1 MKNKRILKYIL
12 IIGAIFVLGFS
23 VLGIVLGESVKLL
36 VIDIKSGFADAG
48 RYVKAQFLFLFV
60 AVMIAFYVWQCLFGT
75 LKLKWDVHIKG
86 KCFSIENG
94 RLLKKNDFI
103 WMIVSVLLICIG
115 VGMIVKGYS
124 QSECTRVWN
133 LDPAVGHSF
142 GEVEGARY
150 TGSFEAFNENYTL
163 GQRTFEVDLAL
174 TSDNKVVLKH
184 DWNYPQQEGISEE
197 NIPTEKEFLE
207 KKLNG
212 KFTPMNFEQLC
223 DLMIEYPDIWI
234 VTDSKYTD
242 QETIRRQFDALLAA
256 IDAKGAEELLDRMV
270 IQIYNEDMY
279 LQLSQYGRFQSYI
292 FTMYQRWTGDVEDF
306 IEVSRFCVNHGIDVM
321 AISENL
327 YDEKIQQVADQYGMN
342 LYLHTVN
349 EIKDAK
355 KYIRGGIRGVYTDT
369 IMPGEMEE
377 EK

>member
-1 MKNKRILKYIL
+1 MKNKGIWKYIL
-12 IIGAIFVLGFS
+12 ITTAVFIVGFS
-23 VLGIVLGESVKLL
+23 ALGIVMEESLKLL
-36 VIDIKSGFADAG
+36 AIDVKSGFVDAG
-48 RYVKAQFLFLFV
+48 RYVKAQFLFLIV
-60 AVMIAFYVWQCLFGT
+60 AVMISFYIWQCLFGT
-75 LKLKWDVHIKG
+75 LKLRWDVHIKG
-86 KCFSIENG
+86 KCFTIENG
-94 RLLKKNDFI
+94 KLLKKNDFI
-103 WMIVSVLLICIG
+103 WMIMSVLLIC
-115 VGMIVKGYS
+115 VGTGITAKGYS

-142 GEVEGARY
+142 GEVGGARY
-150 TGSFEAFNENYTL
+150 TGSLEAFEENYAL

-197 NIPTEKEFLE
+197 NIPTEEEFLE

-212 KFTPMNFEQLC
+212 KFTPMSFEQLC

-242 QETIRRQFDALLAA
+242 EETISRQFDALLAT
-256 IDAKGAEELLDRMV
+256 IDAKGAEHLLDRMV

-279 LQLSQYGRFQSYI
+279 RQLSRYGRFQSYI

-306 IEVSRFCVNHGIDVM
+306 IEVSRFCVNYGIDVT

-355 KYIRGGIRGVYTDT
+355 KYIRGGICGVYTDT